1 MTGTLYRLSWADR
14 FRLAFGLTA
23 IFYLVLLFVNLLPE
37 KWNPGLW
44 GHLPVF
50 VFEYVAG
57 SLHVVIFIRL
67 AEWIQE
73 QLMKRFGVSALGM
86 DRPVLNLLF
95 ILLFLAAGA
104 LAAAPGV
111 MLVNYLAKQLAFASP
126 MPQISLEYHF
136 HGLRAAIALFAILA
150 LFVYLIILNRHIL
163 NRTQAIQDRAE
174 QLEKE
179 QILAQFNTLKNQ
191 VSPHFLFNNLSILTS
206 LVQINPELSEQF
218 IQQLSKTYRYIL
230 EQKDQVLI
238 TLRTELDFIEAYAF
252 LLKIRFGEK
261 FDLKIDIP
269 ESVSERGQI
278 APLTLQL
285 LVENALKHNRMSAA
299 HPLLVEI
306 ILEQDYLMVRN
317 KLQPRSV
324 PEASTGIGL
333 KNIINR
339 YALLTRQT
347 VIAGETGAFFM
358 VKVPILYKSPTFDLD
373 EPAPSS
379 RIITT
384 LT

>member
-1 MTGTLYRLSWADR
+1 MTGALYRLSWADR

-37 KWNPGLW
+37 KWNAGLW
-44 GHLPVF
+44 SHMPVF
-50 VFEYVAG
+50 IFEYVAG
-57 SLHVVIFIRL
+57 SLQVVIFIRL

-73 QLMKRFGVSALGM
+73 HLMRRFGVSALGM
-86 DRPVLNLLF
+86 DRPLLNLLF

-104 LAAAPGV
+104 LASAPGV
-111 MLVNYLAKQLAFASP
+111 LLVSFLTKHLVFANP
-126 MPQISLEYHF
+126 MPQINPEYHF
-136 HGLRAAIALFAILA
+136 HGLRAAMALFAILA

-163 NRTQAIQDRAE
+163 HRTQAIQDRAE

-238 TLRTELDFIEAYAF
+238 ALRTELDFIEAYAF

-261 FDLKIDIP
+261 FDLKIEIP
-269 ESVSERGQI
+269 GFVAERGQI

-299 HPLLVEI
+299 NPLLVEI
-306 ILEQDYLMVRN
+306 SMEQDHLMVRN

-347 VIAGETGAFFM
+347 VTAGESGSFFV
-358 VKVPILYKSPTFDLD
+358 VKVPVLYKSPTFDPD
-373 EPAPSS
+373 ESMQSS
-379 RIITT
+379 RFITT

>member
-1 MTGTLYRLSWADR
+1 MTGVLYRLSWRDR

-23 IFYLVLLFVNLLPE
+23 IFYVVLLFVNLLPE
-37 KWNPGLW
+37 RWDAGLW
-44 GHLPVF
+44 AFLPVF
-50 VFEYVAG
+50 LFEYVAG
-57 SLHVVIFIRL
+57 SLHVVLFIRL

-73 QLMKRFGVSALGM
+73 QLMIRFGVSALGM
-86 DRPVLNLLF
+86 DRPFLNLIF
-95 ILLFLAAGA
+95 ILFFLAAGA
-104 LAAAPGV
+104 LVSGPGV
-111 MLVNYLAKQLAFASP
+111 FLVSFMAKSLAFTNP
-126 MPQISLEYHF
+126 LPHISQEYHF

-163 NRTQAIQDRAE
+163 HRTQAIQDRAE

-206 LVQINPELSEQF
+206 LIQVNPELSEQF

-238 TLRTELDFIEAYAF
+238 ALRTELDFIDAYAF

-261 FDLKIDIP
+261 FDLKIQVPDHII
-269 ESVSERGQI
+269 ERGQI

-299 HPLLVEI
+299 NPLLVEI
-306 ILEQDYLMVRN
+306 FVEDDFLVVRN
-317 KLQPRSV
+317 KLQPRPV

-333 KNIINR
+333 KNIIHR
-339 YALLTRQT
+339 YALLARQS
-347 VIAGETGAFFM
+347 VWAGETASFFV
-358 VKVPILYKSPTFDLD
+358 VKVPILYKSPTFDL
-373 EPAPSS
+373 EPAVQHGRTTP
-379 RIITT
+379 T